1 MTQLRSLLRPLG
13 QSPLAP
19 SRRLSAFTLFR
30 LSHTAAKKPKKSS
43 LKKSPLHDF
52 HLAHDA
58 RMVPIA
64 PYTMPQEYAPCTIH
78 DSHIF
83 TRTHASLF
91 DLSHMV
97 QHTFWGPGAAAALE
111 RLSPADAASLR
122 EGQTKLSALLLPTG
136 GIVDDFVITRLGGE
150 RFHVATNAARSER
163 DCAYLQKELEATKG
177 VEWVVEERA
186 GMLALQGPGS
196 AEILAEV
203 VEGLDLTR
211 LFFGNTACARIR
223 LRDGGRSREV
233 MVRREGYTGE
243 DGFEISLILP
253 RDETPESLA
262 KEMTALAETLLD
274 VAGPEK
280 LRLAGLGTRDSLR
293 LEAGMCLYGNELDE
307 KTTPVEAGLSFIIP
321 QSRRKRGG
329 FNGAEVILAQ
339 LAAKAEAEAEAEDEW
354 KALEGRRVG
363 MVVEGVSA
371 KRGTEIFS
379 KKGERVGVVTSGGV
393 SPVLGRNIAMGYV
406 LGKVSQVGTEVDVG
420 MIRRKR
426 GAVITDLPFVPPRY
440 YREA

>member
-1 MTQLRSLLRPLG
+1 MTQLRTLLRPLG
-13 QSPLAP
+13 QGALAP
-19 SRRLSAFTLFR
+19 SRRLSPFTPIR
-30 LSHTAAKKPKKSS
+30 LSHTSAKKPKKSS
-43 LKKSPLHDF
+43 LKKSPLHDL

-58 RMVPIA
+58 RMVPSA
-64 PYTMPQEYAPCTIH
+64 PYIMPQEYAPYTIH

-97 QHTFWGPGAAAALE
+97 QHTFSGPGAAAALE

-136 GIVDDFVITRLGGE
+136 GIVDGFVITRLGAE
-150 RFHVATNAARSER
+150 RFHVVTNAARRER
-163 DCAYLQKELEATKG
+163 DCVYLKKELETMKG
-177 VEWVVEERA
+177 VQWDVEERA

-196 AEILAEV
+196 AGILAEV

-211 LFFGNTACARIR
+211 LFFGNMACARIR

-233 MVRREGYTGE
+233 MVRRGGFTGE

-253 RDETPESLA
+253 RDENPEPLA

-280 LRLAGLGTRDSLR
+280 LRLAGLGARDSLR

-321 QSRRKRGG
+321 QSRRKSGG

-339 LAAKAEAEAEAEDEW
+339 LAVKAEAEAEAEW

-363 MVVEGVSA
+363 LVVEGVPA

-379 KKGERVGVVTSGGV
+379 KKGKRVGVVTSGGV
-393 SPVLGRNIAMGYV
+393 SPVFGRNIAMGYV
-406 LGKVSQVGTEVDVG
+406 LGKVSQAGTEVDVG

-426 GAVITDLPFVPPRY
+426 GAVITELPFVPPRY